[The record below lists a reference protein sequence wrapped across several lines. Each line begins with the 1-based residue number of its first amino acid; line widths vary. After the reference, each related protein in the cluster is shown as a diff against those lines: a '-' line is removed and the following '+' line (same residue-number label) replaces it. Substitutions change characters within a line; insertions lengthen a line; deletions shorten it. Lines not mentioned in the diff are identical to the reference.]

1 MQNDKTKKP
10 VKKDDDSVYQ
20 VEMDKTIYFTSLI
33 VIVLVCAYCIIF
45 PEPALYAVEVAR
57 KFVVTKFDWFF
68 LLLGLAVII
77 LSIFVG
83 VSRYGKIRLSE
94 NGEKPEFGFWSWL
107 FMIYFSAIGSS
118 TLMWAICEPM
128 EYLIKPPFGY
138 APFSEQAFDM
148 SVVYGL
154 FHWGPIAWAFFAFS
168 GMIVAYYFYKRKQKR
183 LQLSHV
189 LEDVIGT
196 KNANGVLGKG
206 IDIASI
212 FFTFCTF
219 GPSLGFGVP
228 VLTTLLANL
237 TGLPN
242 NDYLQFAVLI
252 IWTAIFT
259 TSVYRGLT
267 KGIKVLSDINM
278 WLLAILL
285 LLVFF
290 VSDPLYIL
298 RSIIEQTGSLG
309 ANFIHMATYA
319 DALGGDTFAQDW
331 TVFYWI
337 WWIVDIPFMSI
348 FIARVSKGRTIRELL
363 FGIIGAGS
371 IGTMSVFWVL
381 GNYAVKLQSSGTL
394 DLAKIYKEH
403 GQTETVLQT
412 VNSLPFSNII
422 SIVMIMLF
430 FVFLATCIDSGSFT
444 MGCIASKDILDGQQ
458 PTKLNR
464 STWALT
470 IALLGVAVLRLGGGL
485 DAIKTIVVIV
495 GLPAAILL
503 ILMIWVFFKWI
514 KEDYPTKFL
523 E

>member
-1 MQNDKTKKP
+1 MKSDKPKKEKP
-10 VKKDDDSVYQ
+10 VEDVYD
-20 VEMDKTIYFTSLI
+20 VEVDKTIYFTALI
-33 VIVLVCAYCIIF
+33 VIVLVCGYCIVF
-45 PEPALYAVEVAR
+45 PDSALYIVEIAR
-57 KFVVTKFDWFF
+57 KFVVTQFDWFF
-68 LLLGLAVII
+68 MTLGLAVII
-77 LSIFVG
+77 ISIFIG
-83 VSRYGKIRLSE
+83 VSRYGKIRLS
-94 NGEKPEFGFWSWL
+94 NDGEKPEFGFWSWL

-138 APFSEQAFDM
+138 EPFSEQAFDM

-154 FHWGPIAWAFFAFS
+154 FHWGPIAWAFFALS
-168 GMIVAYYFYKRKQKR
+168 GLVVAYCFYKRKRKR

-189 LEDVIGT
+189 LSDVIGE

-228 VLTTLLANL
+228 VLTTLISSL

-242 NDYLQFAVLI
+242 NDYLQFAVLA

-259 TSVYRGLT
+259 VSVYRGLT

-278 WLLAILL
+278 WLLGILL
-285 LLVFF
+285 ILVFF

-298 RSIIEQTGSLG
+298 RSIVEETGSL
-309 ANFIHMATYA
+309 ATNFFHMATYT
-319 DALGGDTFAQDW
+319 DAMGGDTFAQDW
-331 TVFYWI
+331 TVFYWV

-348 FIARVSKGRTIRELL
+348 FIARVSKGRSIRELL

-394 DLAKIYKEH
+394 DLAAIYLDK
-403 GQTETVLQT
+403 GQTEAVLQT
-412 VNSLPFSNII
+412 VDSLPFSNII
-422 SIVMIMLF
+422 SIVMILLF

-458 PTKLNR
+458 PKKYNR
-464 STWALT
+464 ATWALT
-470 IALLGVAVLRLGGGL
+470 IALLGVAVLRLGGGIT
-485 DAIKTIVVIV
+485 AIKTVVIVV

-503 ILMIWVFFKWI
+503 ILMIWALFKWLHQ
-514 KEDYPTKFL
+514 DYPKKYI